1 MFETVGEATWA
12 HSMRALKPGGTIVVS
27 GSTSGPNPG
36 ADLQRLFFLQLR
48 VIGATMGTRAELADL
63 LTFVTNTGITPEIG
77 LELPMDRAEEG
88 FLAMLDGNTSGK
100 IVLTR

>member
-36 ADLQRLFFLQLR
+36 ADLQRLFLLQLQI
-48 VIGATMGTRAELADL
+48 VGSTMGTRGELADL
-63 LTFVTNTGITPEIG
+63 LTFVANAGGNPEIG
-77 LELPMDRAEEG
+77 LQLPMEQAEEG
-88 FLAMLDGNTSGK
+88 FRAMLKGNTSGK